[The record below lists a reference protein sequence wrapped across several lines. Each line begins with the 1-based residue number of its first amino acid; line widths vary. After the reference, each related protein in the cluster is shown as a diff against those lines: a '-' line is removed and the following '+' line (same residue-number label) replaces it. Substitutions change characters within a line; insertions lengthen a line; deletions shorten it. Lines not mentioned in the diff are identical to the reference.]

1 MEDCTALSVTPI
13 RRRNVAQKVETFT
26 PSNVMTP
33 VGPYSHIAKAGNL
46 ISISA
51 TAGVDPATGK
61 LAGDDIESQVAQIIK
76 SFTAM
81 LGSVN
86 SGLDQITH
94 INVFLTDMA
103 NFDRMN
109 NAYAK
114 AMGKYRPARTAI
126 GVTGLPKPGALVTM
140 NLTAIERD

>member
-1 MEDCTALSVTPI
+1 MT
-13 RRRNVAQKVETFT
+13 QKVETYT
-26 PSNVMTP
+26 PPNVMTP
-33 VGPYSHIAKAGNL
+33 IGPYSHIAKAGKL

-61 LAGDDIESQVAQIIK
+61 LSGDDIESQTTQIIK
-76 SFTAM
+76 SFMVM
-81 LGSVN
+81 LESVN
-86 SGLDQITH
+86 SGLDHIMH
-94 INVFLTDMA
+94 INIFLTDMA

-109 NAYAK
+109 AAYAN
-114 AMGKYRPARTAI
+114 AMGDHRPARTAI